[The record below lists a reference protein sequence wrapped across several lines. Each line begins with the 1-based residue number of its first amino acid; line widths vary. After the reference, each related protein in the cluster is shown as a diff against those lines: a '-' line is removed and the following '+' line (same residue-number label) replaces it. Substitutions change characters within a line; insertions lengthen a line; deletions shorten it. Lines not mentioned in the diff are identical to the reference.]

1 MFSEIAVISLQQL
14 VQQKFKLIYND
25 SIKRSLEVTLLLCR
39 GSPPSPAS
47 CSPPPSSSPSPTAPS
62 TQPPGTPANIFHGSK
77 YFLLPRYAGE
87 VCSLLAAVSR
97 LDSVR
102 ELEVTQPAVT
112 PDLLLLR

>member
-1 MFSEIAVISLQQL
+1 MQRFPALTRL
-14 VQQKFKLIYND
+14 VLATTEFFPFTY
-25 SIKRSLEVTLLLCR
+25 RSVHAAARYT
-39 GSPPSPAS
+39 
-47 CSPPPSSSPSPTAPS
+47 
-62 TQPPGTPANIFHGSK
+62 ANIFHGSK
-77 YFLLPRYAGE
+77 YFLLARYAAD

>member
-1 MFSEIAVISLQQL
+1 MQRFPALTRL
-14 VQQKFKLIYND
+14 VLATTEFFPFTY
-25 SIKRSLEVTLLLCR
+25 RSVHAAARYT
-39 GSPPSPAS
+39 
-47 CSPPPSSSPSPTAPS
+47 
-62 TQPPGTPANIFHGSK
+62 ANIFPRQQIFSH
-77 YFLLPRYAGE
+77 LRYAAE